1 MRADPPNPQKPPR
14 WGRALAW
21 IAAWALVVAAG
32 YFAPTGVAI
41 ALAVG
46 VFAAQILLAP
56 GCAPACRTPDRVTDD
71 TRARA
76 R

>member
-1 MRADPPNPQKPPR
+1 MRADRPTPKNPLR
-14 WGRALAW
+14 WGRALVW

-32 YFAPTGVAI
+32 YFAPLGVAI

-56 GCAPACRTPDRVTDD
+56 GCAPACRTPGRVKDD

>member
-1 MRADPPNPQKPPR
+1 MRVDRPTSAKSVR

-21 IAAWALVVAAG
+21 VAAWALVIAAG
-32 YFAPTGVAI
+32 YFAPLGVAI

-56 GCAPACRTPDRVTDD
+56 GCSPACRTPDRVTDD

>member
-1 MRADPPNPQKPPR
+1 MRADRPTTAKSMR

-21 IAAWALVVAAG
+21 VAAWTLVVAAG
-32 YFAPTGVAI
+32 YLAPLGIAI

-46 VFAAQILLAP
+46 VFAAQVLLAP
-56 GCAPACRTPDRVTDD
+56 GCAPACRTPGGVTDD
-71 TRARA
+71 SRART

>member
-1 MRADPPNPQKPPR
+1 MGADPPTPKNPRR

-21 IAAWALVVAAG
+21 IAAWALVVAVG

-56 GCAPACRTPDRVTDD
+56 GCAPACRAPDRVTNDA
-71 TRARA
+71 RARA